1 MIKNQLSKREYKY
14 RCKIIAEN
22 HLKKDCQKYLDSY
35 IAEKGVTYKDIYL
48 EELTRLSWLTAYR
61 FNQFGKA
68 VYKAGI
74 STSQFID
81 TMQNF
86 TQAIKPWLEDDIDE

>member
-1 MIKNQLSKREYKY
+1 MMKNQFSKREYKY

-22 HLKKDCQKYLDSY
+22 HLKKECQTYLDSY

-48 EELTRLSWLTAYR
+48 NELTHLSWLTAYR
-61 FNQFGKA
+61 FNQLGKA
-68 VYKAGI
+68 VYQAGI

-86 TQAIKPWLEDDIDE
+86 TQAIKPWLGDDIDE